1 MATNSYTGAR
11 AIFKLAN
18 KTVAMA
24 TGVTVNQNINYEP
37 IHVLDLLEVKEFAEV
52 SYDAS
57 ISCETIKV
65 IGQSPT
71 QIGIFPHVDL
81 MSILWQGELNA
92 ELYDQVTGALVCVV
106 QAIKPQGNNFDV
118 RAGQVVA
125 NNLTF
130 VCKRVLDV
138 SEANG
143 GVVGSGSPL
152 TP

>member
-18 KTVAMA
+18 KSVAMA
-24 TGVTVNQNINYEP
+24 TGVTINQNINYET
-37 IHVLDLLEVKEFAEV
+37 IHVLDLLEVNEFAEV

-57 ISCETIKV
+57 MSCETVKV
-65 IGQSPT
+65 IGASPT
-71 QIGIFPHVDL
+71 QTGIFPHVDL
-81 MSILWQGELNA
+81 MSILLQPELNA

-106 QAIKPQGNNFDV
+106 QAVKPQGNNFDV

-138 SEANG
+138 SEVNG
-143 GVVGSGSPL
+143 GQQGTGQ
-152 TP
+152 TIAT